1 MNIPADIHARV
12 VELTDRIIDAGQ
24 SGAADAAEAGYDELR
39 RYCESLA
46 AAGRD
51 HPFLWETLADFTGDD
66 RLAIALY
73 LRALPLATAAGAASY
88 AASICL
94 ALAERLQPGRT
105 RRRPRLR
112 APGRRLRPH
121 HRRPAA
127 AAGDQP
133 VPARPLAG
141 GGHALSGRDG
151 HVQSRRYG

>member
-12 VELTDRIIDAGQ
+12 VELTDRIIEAGQ

-73 LRALPLATAAGAASY
+73 LRALPLATAAGAAGY

-94 ALAERLQPGRT
+94 ALAERHSNLDELDAARDYA
-105 RRRPRLR
+105 LR
-112 APGRRLRPH
+112 ADAFARTTDDLPLRREISQFLLDH
-121 HRRPAA
+121 SAA
-127 AAGDQP
+127 ADTP
-133 VPARPLAG
+133 
-141 GGHALSGRDG
+141 
-151 HVQSRRYG
+151 

>member
-24 SGAADAAEAGYDELR
+24 SGAADAAEAAEAGYDELR

-94 ALAERLQPGRT
+94 ALAERHSNLDELDAARDYA
-105 RRRPRLR
+105 LR
-112 APGRRLRPH
+112 ADAFARTTDDLPLRREISQFLLDH
-121 HRRPAA
+121 SPAA
-127 AAGDQP
+127 DTP
-133 VPARPLAG
+133 
-141 GGHALSGRDG
+141 
-151 HVQSRRYG
+151 

>member
-66 RLAIALY
+66 HLAIEHYNHALM
-73 LRALPLATAAGAASY
+73 LANAAQAISY
-88 AASICL
+88 EASIYL
-94 ALAERLQPGRT
+94 ALAERHSNLDDI
-105 RRRPRLR
+105 
-112 APGRRLRPH
+112 
-121 HRRPAA
+121 AA
-127 AAGDQP
+127 A
-133 VPARPLAG
+133 R
-141 GGHALSGRDG
+141 GHALRADALAQRTDDLPLRQAISQFLLD
-151 HVQSRRYG
+151 HAQATDED